1 VTEQQALAQQIA
13 ALVIE
18 ALAQPRLA
26 SPALLERDTRPLLSM
41 KAAAE
46 RLGVTD
52 RSVFHLVERGE
63 IPSIQVGKARRL
75 IEPAAIEEYIDRQRS
90 VRGWHGARAGAK

>member
-1 VTEQQALAQQIA
+1 MLEVTDQQALAQQIA

-18 ALAQPRLA
+18 ALEPRL
-26 SPALLERDTRPLLSM
+26 ALLERDTRPLLSM

>member
-1 VTEQQALAQQIA
+1 MLEVTDQQALAQQIA

-18 ALAQPRLA
+18 ALEPRL
-26 SPALLERDTRPLLSM
+26 ALLERDTRPLLSM

-63 IPSIQVGKARRL
+63 IPSIRVGKARRV

-90 VRGWHGARAGAK
+90 VRGWHGARAGR